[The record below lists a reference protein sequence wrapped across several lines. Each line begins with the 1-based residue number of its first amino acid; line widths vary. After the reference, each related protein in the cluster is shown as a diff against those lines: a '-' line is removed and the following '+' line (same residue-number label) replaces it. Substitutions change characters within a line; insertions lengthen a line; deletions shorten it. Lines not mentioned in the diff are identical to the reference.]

1 MSPERIRGSEPAQ
14 RGGSAPPRGG
24 GPASPRGASDKVAAE
39 IRAHVSRA
47 RLRPGDRLGREE
59 DLARQFGVS
68 RPTLR
73 EALRL
78 LASSHLIRASKGRGG
93 GIFVAATPEE
103 GIARNVSASVAD
115 MLSADI
121 VDIDE
126 LIESRLLLE
135 VPIAGLAAQ
144 RATDDDVAE
153 LRRIVAQEPT
163 TWDEVGAI
171 DEAFHT
177 HIAQIAGNRL
187 VGAFVT
193 WVAEVLQPSIRKIIE
208 PAVVEEVMQQQHED
222 VIRAIERGDP
232 DAAERAMR
240 EHLVYV
246 QDLVAVVRRMQS
258 DQS

>member
-1 MSPERIRGSEPAQ
+1 MSAERIRGREP
-14 RGGSAPPRGG
+14 P
-24 GPASPRGASDKVAAE
+24 PRGASDKVAAE

-103 GIARNVSASVAD
+103 GIARSVTASVAD
-115 MLSADI
+115 MLSADL

-135 VPIAGLAAQ
+135 VPLAGLAAQ
-144 RATDDDVAE
+144 RASEDDVAD
-153 LRRIVAQEPT
+153 LRRIVGQAPAN
-163 TWDEVGAI
+163 WDEVGTI

-177 HIAQIAGNRL
+177 RIAQIAGNRL
-187 VGAFVT
+187 VAAFVT
-193 WVAEVLQPSIRKIIE
+193 WVAEVLQPSIRDIIQ

-222 VIRAIERGDP
+222 VVRAIERGDP

-240 EHLVYV
+240 EHVVYV
-246 QDLVAVVRRMQS
+246 QDLVAVVRRMQT
-258 DQS
+258 DDE

>member
-1 MSPERIRGSEPAQ
+1 MSPEWICGGEPAS
-14 RGGSAPPRGG
+14 RAGPP
-24 GPASPRGASDKVAAE
+24 SPRGASVTVAAE

-78 LASSHLIRASKGRGG
+78 LAGSHLIRASKGRGG
-93 GIFVAATPEE
+93 GVFVAATPEE
-103 GIARNVSASVAD
+103 GIARTVSASVAD
-115 MLSADI
+115 MLSAEI

-144 RATDDDVAE
+144 RANDD
-153 LRRIVAQEPT
+153 
-163 TWDEVGAI
+163 
-171 DEAFHT
+171 
-177 HIAQIAGNRL
+177 
-187 VGAFVT
+187 
-193 WVAEVLQPSIRKIIE
+193 
-208 PAVVEEVMQQQHED
+208 
-222 VIRAIERGDP
+222 

-246 QDLVAVVRRMQS
+246 QDLVTVVRRMQS
-258 DQS
+258 EAP

>member
-1 MSPERIRGSEPAQ
+1 MSPERIRGGEP
-14 RGGSAPPRGG
+14 SPRE
-24 GPASPRGASDKVAAE
+24 PSPRGASDKVAAE

-93 GIFVAATPEE
+93 GIFVDATPEE
-103 GIARNVSASVAD
+103 GIARSVSASVAD

-153 LRRIVAQEPT
+153 LRSLAAQSPA
-163 TWDEVGAI
+163 TWAETGAV
-171 DEAFHT
+171 DDAFHAR
-177 HIAQIAGNRL
+177 IAEIAGNRL

-193 WVAEVLQPSIRKIIE
+193 WVAEVLQPSIRKLIE
-208 PAVVEEVMQQQHED
+208 PAIVEDIVVAQHAD
-222 VIRAIERGDP
+222 IVRAIERGDP

-246 QDLVAVVRRMQS
+246 QDLVTVVRRMQS
-258 DQS
+258 DHS

>member
-1 MSPERIRGSEPAQ
+1 MTEPPERVRRGS
-14 RGGSAPPRGG
+14 S
-24 GPASPRGASDKVAAE
+24 SPLGASDKVAAE

-47 RLRPGDRLGREE
+47 RLRPGDRIGREE

-103 GIARNVSASVAD
+103 GIARSVSESVAG
-115 MLSADI
+115 MLSTHI

-135 VPIAGLAAQ
+135 VPLAGLAAQ
-144 RATDDDVAE
+144 RATDEDIAE
-153 LRRIVAQEPT
+153 LRRVAGTVPAGWSEAGDL
-163 TWDEVGAI
+163 DET
-171 DEAFHT
+171 FHAL
-177 HIAQIAGNRL
+177 IARIAGNRL
-187 VGAFVT
+187 VGAFVQ
-193 WVAEVLQPSIRKIIE
+193 WIAEVLQPTIRALIE
-208 PAVVEEVMQQQHED
+208 PAVVDAVVREQHED
-222 VIRAIERGDP
+222 VVRAIERGDP

-240 EHLVYV
+240 EHIVYV
-246 QDLVAVVRRMQS
+246 QDLVAVVRREQG
-258 DQS
+258 

>member
-1 MSPERIRGSEPAQ
+1 VSAERIRGREP
-14 RGGSAPPRGG
+14 P
-24 GPASPRGASDKVAAE
+24 PRGASDKVAAE

-68 RPTLR
+68 RPTMR

-103 GIARNVSASVAD
+103 GIARSVTASVAD
-115 MLSADI
+115 MLSADL

-135 VPIAGLAAQ
+135 VPLAGLAAQ
-144 RATDDDVAE
+144 RASEDDVAD
-153 LRRIVAQEPT
+153 LRR
-163 TWDEVGAI
+163 I

-177 HIAQIAGNRL
+177 RIAQIAGNRL
-187 VGAFVT
+187 VAAFVT
-193 WVAEVLQPSIRKIIE
+193 WVAEVLQPSIRDIIQ

-222 VIRAIERGDP
+222 IIRAIERGDP

-240 EHLVYV
+240 EHVVYV
-246 QDLVAVVRRMQS
+246 QDLVAVVRRMQT
-258 DQS
+258 DDE

>member
-1 MSPERIRGSEPAQ
+1 MSVRPDGRPGARS
-14 RGGSAPPRGG
+14 SARR
-24 GPASPRGASDKVAAE
+24 A
-39 IRAHVSRA
+39 IRAASEQVAVEIQHYIQREG
-47 RLRPGDRLGREE
+47 LQPDDFLGREE
-59 DLARQFGVS
+59 DLAADFGVS

-144 RATDDDVAE
+144 RATEDDVAE
-153 LRRIVAQEPT
+153 LRRIVAQVPD

-193 WVAEVLQPSIRKIIE
+193 WVAEVLQPSIREIIE
-208 PAVVEEVMQQQHED
+208 PAVVEEVTQQQHED

-246 QDLVAVVRRMQS
+246 QDLVTVVRRMQS

>member
-1 MSPERIRGSEPAQ
+1 MSQERR
-14 RGGSAPPRGG
+14 RGG
-24 GPASPRGASDKVAAE
+24 GGASDKVAAE

-103 GIARNVSASVAD
+103 GIARSVSASVAD

-144 RATDDDVAE
+144 RATDADVAD
-153 LRRIVAQEPT
+153 LRRIVSQAPASWE
-163 TWDEVGAI
+163 DVGNI
-171 DEAFHT
+171 DDAFHSR
-177 HIAQIAGNRL
+177 IAEIAGNRL

-193 WVAEVLQPSIRKIIE
+193 WVAEVLQPSVREIIE
-208 PAVVEEVMQQQHED
+208 PAMVEDIVVAQHAD
-222 VIRAIERGDP
+222 IVRAIERGDP

-246 QDLVAVVRRMQS
+246 QDLVAVVRRMRS

>member
-1 MSPERIRGSEPAQ
+1 MSSARQPQRAEPQ
-14 RGGSAPPRGG
+14 
-24 GPASPRGASDKVAAE
+24 GASDKVAAE
-39 IRAHVSRA
+39 IRAHVTRA
-47 RLRPGDRLGREE
+47 RLRPGDRIGREE

-103 GIARNVSASVAD
+103 GIARSVSASVAD

-121 VDIDE
+121 VGIDE
-126 LIESRLLLE
+126 LVESRLLLE

-153 LRRIVAQEPT
+153 LRRIAAQVPSS
-163 TWDEVGAI
+163 WDEVGAI
-171 DEAFHT
+171 DDAFHLR
-177 HIAQIAGNRL
+177 IAEIAGNRL

-193 WVAEVLQPSIRKIIE
+193 WVAEVLQPTIRKIIE
-208 PAVVEEVMQQQHED
+208 PAIVEAIVLQQHED
-222 VIRAIERGDP
+222 IVHAIERGDP

-246 QDLVAVVRRMQS
+246 QDLVAVVRRMQP
-258 DQS
+258 DER

>member
-1 MSPERIRGSEPAQ
+1 MSAERIRGGEPA
-14 RGGSAPPRGG
+14 
-24 GPASPRGASDKVAAE
+24 PRGASDKVAAE

-103 GIARNVSASVAD
+103 GIARSVSASVAD
-115 MLSADI
+115 MLNADI
-121 VDIDE
+121 LDIDE

-144 RATDDDVAE
+144 RATEDDVAE
-153 LRRIVAQEPT
+153 LRRIVAQVGA
-163 TWDEVGAI
+163 TWEEVGAI
-171 DEAFHT
+171 DEAFHAR
-177 HIAQIAGNRL
+177 IAQIAGNRL
-187 VGAFVT
+187 VAAFVM
-193 WVAEVLQPSIRKIIE
+193 WVAEVLQPSIRQIIE

-246 QDLVAVVRRMQS
+246 QDLVTVVRRMQP

>member
-1 MSPERIRGSEPAQ
+1 MTVRPRPAGADGEPEARG
-14 RGGSAPPRGG
+14 
-24 GPASPRGASDKVAAE
+24 GASDKIAAE
-39 IRAHVSRA
+39 IRAHVNRA
-47 RLRPGDRLGREE
+47 GLQPGDRLGREE

-153 LRRIVAQEPT
+153 LRRLVAQEPA
-163 TWDEVGAI
+163 TWD
-171 DEAFHT
+171 
-177 HIAQIAGNRL
+177 
-187 VGAFVT
+187 
-193 WVAEVLQPSIRKIIE
+193 
-208 PAVVEEVMQQQHED
+208 
-222 VIRAIERGDP
+222 
-232 DAAERAMR
+232 
-240 EHLVYV
+240 
-246 QDLVAVVRRMQS
+246 
-258 DQS
+258 

>member
-1 MSPERIRGSEPAQ
+1 MSAERIRG
-14 RGGSAPPRGG
+14 
-24 GPASPRGASDKVAAE
+24 GASDKVAAE

-103 GIARNVSASVAD
+103 GIARSVTASVAD

-144 RATDDDVAE
+144 RASEEDVAD
-153 LRRIVAQEPT
+153 LRRIAAAHTQDWE
-163 TWDEVGAI
+163 EVGSN
-171 DEAFHT
+171 DEAFHAR
-177 HIAQIAGNRL
+177 IAQIAGNRL
-187 VGAFVT
+187 VAAFVT
-193 WVAEVLQPSIRKIIE
+193 WVAEVLQPSIREIIE

-222 VIRAIERGDP
+222 VVRAIERGDP

-246 QDLVAVVRRMQS
+246 QDLVSVVRRMQAS
-258 DQS
+258 EDA